1 MKKRVITGALL
12 LLVLVPIF
20 LVEALFPI
28 FYGIIFLLASIASY
42 EITSLN
48 KERKQPLL
56 AIILTIVLTLTTLL
70 LTNNYMNKGLALDKY
85 LQYYSF
91 ILIDFFPLFALV
103 PFLVMITFVVI
114 TDYTIEQVGQ
124 SMISIV
130 YIGIGFASMLTLRMM
145 GVRFIIYL
153 FLITILTDMFAY
165 IFGMKFG
172 KHKMAKRI
180 SPKKSW
186 EGAIGGALVATLI
199 ASSFALFY
207 DIFKGG
213 LNPEGHMTLLS
224 SFSKLGELSRGIQA
238 LILVP
243 ITLCVSILGQ
253 IGDLIAS
260 KMKRSYGVSDFG
272 NLFPGHGGVM
282 DRFDSSIFASLFLVI
297 TFLII
302 QMGFP
307 V

>member
-12 LLVLVPIF
+12 LLVLVPVF
-20 LVEALFPI
+20 LVEALFPV
-28 FYGIIFLLASIASY
+28 FYGVVFLLAGIASY
-42 EITSLN
+42 EIVSLN
-48 KERKQPLL
+48 KERKMPLL
-56 AIILTIVLTLTTLL
+56 VIILTIILTLTTLL

-85 LQYYSF
+85 LNYSF

-103 PFLVMITFVVI
+103 PFLVMIAFVVI
-114 TDYTIEQVGQ
+114 TEYTIEQVGQ
-124 SMISIV
+124 TMISIV

-165 IFGMKFG
+165 LFGVKFG

-213 LNPEGHMTLLS
+213 VNPEGHMTLLS

-260 KMKRSYGVSDFG
+260 KMKRSYHVSDFG